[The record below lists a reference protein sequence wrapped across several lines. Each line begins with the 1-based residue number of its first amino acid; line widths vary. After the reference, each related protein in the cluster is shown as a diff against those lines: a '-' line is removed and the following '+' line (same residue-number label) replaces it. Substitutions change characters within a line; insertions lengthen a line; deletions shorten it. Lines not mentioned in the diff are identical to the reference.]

1 MAVWSDPGAI
11 QDAISRRRKR
21 NPLEVEAPSVA
32 PTRVSSV
39 GRQVDRMTGNR
50 GNNVRPG
57 ESQKKKQA
65 GPVQRYNPR
74 QQTKGN
80 VSFLTQN
87 MGKKS
92 ARANL
97 RNIIRDDPGVIGFG
111 ELSGRNYAIAK
122 RILNRNG
129 YGLHGQNG
137 TPVAWDKSEFK
148 LKDKG
153 REKISDR
160 TYVGPRGAG
169 PSTLKAKYANWIR
182 LKDRDTGDR
191 STFTTAHLAPSRFI
205 PVRGRLQDQQIR
217 NLAAVQSRL
226 ERMFPGASHTLMG
239 DFNTSKRKNLRP
251 LMNQTDMRAYRA
263 PGKTHR
269 VGFIDWILSDA
280 NMRDR
285 FLRDY
290 GSDHRGYWG
299 SY

>member
-1 MAVWSDPGAI
+1 MATWSDSGAI

-32 PTRVSSV
+32 PTSVKSV
-39 GRQVDRMTGNR
+39 GSSSAGRITPAPVAK
-50 GNNVRPG
+50 RP
-57 ESQKKKQA
+57 Q
-65 GPVQRYNPR
+65 PR
-74 QQTKGN
+74 QDKRNPQSNNRRQPQGN

-137 TPVAWDKSEFK
+137 TPVAWDKSEYK

-160 TYVGPRGAG
+160 TFVGQAGAG

-182 LKDRDTGDR
+182 LKDKDTGDR
-191 STFTTAHLAPSRFI
+191 STFTTAHLAPSRKI
-205 PVRGRLQDQQIR
+205 PVRGRLQDQQIQ
-217 NLAAVQSRL
+217 NLAAVQRRL
-226 ERMFPGASHTLMG
+226 EQMFPKASHTLMG
-239 DFNTSKRKNLRP
+239 DFNTSKRKHLRP
-251 LMNQTDMRAYRA
+251 LMNQTNMSAYRA

-280 NMRDR
+280 QMKDR